1 MVIVVV
7 YFMFS
12 ICTGTVGAIVPVE
25 MVVVLAS
32 RDVAWFSTSWSGVCV
47 YLLFTVVVNN
57 IVVIVGCVCIMLL
70 LKVVFPK
77 NR

>member
-7 YFMFS
+7 YFMLS

-32 RDVAWFSTSWSGVCV
+32 RDVAWFSTPLSVVCV
-47 YLLFTVVVNN
+47 LFTVVVNE
-57 IVVIVGCVCIMLL
+57 VVVGCVCIIMLCC
-70 LKVVFPK
+70 
-77 NR
+77 